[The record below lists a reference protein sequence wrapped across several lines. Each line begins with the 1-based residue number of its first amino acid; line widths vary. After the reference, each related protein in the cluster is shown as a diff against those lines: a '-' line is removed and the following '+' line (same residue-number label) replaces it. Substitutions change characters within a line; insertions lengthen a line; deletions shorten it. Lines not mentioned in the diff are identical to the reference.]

1 MSYMINSAK
10 TILSCSR
17 QFAQSTQ
24 TSKATNVTKPS
35 QYIVKHLKTI
45 PLGLLPYINS
55 GPKKKKSKHHQ
66 RALDKLKENIQVLS
80 SLLWSIKSLTVLKS
94 NVPLI

>member
-24 TSKATNVTKPS
+24 TSKATNVTKPL

-55 GPKKKKSKHHQ
+55 GPKKKKIQASPKSTRQTQGKHPST
-66 RALDKLKENIQVLS
+66 K
-80 SLLWSIKSLTVLKS
+80 
-94 NVPLI
+94 